1 MVLRSSNDWPEIVVA
16 GQFQIFLE
24 ARIGGM
30 RLEQLNQLIARHPL
44 WSVSAVWRQ
53 NRNWLSSHGDNHALA
68 CLNPLKQVGGFVPQ
82 LACRYFYD
90 SATIVASSRPSSPL
104 GFSASMLLYTCG
116 QKTSGPAFAHPCA
129 KAGKALDAAGYT
141 YELKVMGGYRL
152 MPWTWGSRDEDRAE
166 VKRLSGTNEV
176 PILVLDDGEVI
187 SGSSTIA
194 RWAQEH
200 PAARS
205 AATS

>member
-1 MVLRSSNDWPEIVVA
+1 V
-16 GQFQIFLE
+16 
-24 ARIGGM
+24 
-30 RLEQLNQLIARHPL
+30 
-44 WSVSAVWRQ
+44 
-53 NRNWLSSHGDNHALA
+53 
-68 CLNPLKQVGGFVPQ
+68 
-82 LACRYFYD
+82 
-90 SATIVASSRPSSPL
+90 
-104 GFSASMLLYTCG
+104 LLYTCG

-200 PAARS
+200 PAAR
-205 AATS
+205 AAAKS